1 MSKVNGISKRLCVVG
16 IVMAVLVSAFTSTP
30 VFASSVTISASSTSI
45 GLGESV
51 LFTSI
56 ITIDPP
62 YSPKWFLNSTE
73 GPGAHEGNWTFTPT
87 EEGVYLVY
95 LYVTAEWGGW
105 GTSNVI
111 TITVEGTAPSVV
123 ISASVT
129 SADAGQSVLF
139 TSSISGVPSPYSLH
153 WFVNST
159 EVLGTTEGSLTY
171 TPTLGGVC
179 MVSLTVTGEGG
190 GTWQSNVIELT
201 VYAHIFLNANSTSI
215 VLGESVLLTAD
226 FSGVPSP
233 YEFWWMVDGE
243 GVYGSGD
250 TPSESWT
257 YIPTAT
263 GSHTVYLYAF
273 GGNGWNLQ
281 SNVITITVDAPSV
294 VISANS
300 TSMVLGDSVLFT
312 AIIKS
317 SWQFRFWC
325 VNSTTYAQG
334 GSSWTFTPTE
344 EGVYIVYLRVVVDL
358 SGEGGPLPCN
368 FITLTVSAPSS
379 EEPEVPAVAIS
390 ADSTSIALGD
400 SVLFTANL
408 TLIEHP
414 SLISPRWYVNTTKV
428 YGEWIFEDGNI
439 YTLTYTP
446 TVEGMYIVDLYVTGE
461 GGGAWRSNVIT
472 LTVSAEPTTPEGL
485 TIGIM
490 MLLSAVAVIVSTSYF
505 RKRPPTAFCG
515 S

>member
-30 VFASSVTISASSTSI
+30 VSASSVTISASSTSI

-73 GPGAHEGNWTFTPT
+73 VPRAHEGNWTFTPT

-95 LYVTAEWGGW
+95 LYVTAEWGGG

-123 ISASVT
+123 ISASAT
-129 SADAGQSVLF
+129 SVDAGQPVLF

-159 EVLGTTEGSLTY
+159 EIPGANGDSLTY

-179 MVSLTVTGEGG
+179 L
-190 GTWQSNVIELT
+190 
-201 VYAHIFLNANSTSI
+201 
-215 VLGESVLLTAD
+215 
-226 FSGVPSP
+226 
-233 YEFWWMVDGE
+233 
-243 GVYGSGD
+243 
-250 TPSESWT
+250 
-257 YIPTAT
+257 
-263 GSHTVYLYAF
+263 
-273 GGNGWNLQ
+273 
-281 SNVITITVDAPSV
+281 
-294 VISANS
+294 
-300 TSMVLGDSVLFT
+300 
-312 AIIKS
+312 
-317 SWQFRFWC
+317 
-325 VNSTTYAQG
+325 VN
-334 GSSWTFTPTE
+334 
-344 EGVYIVYLRVVVDL
+344 
-358 SGEGGPLPCN
+358 
-368 FITLTVSAPSS
+368 
-379 EEPEVPAVAIS
+379 
-390 ADSTSIALGD
+390 
-400 SVLFTANL
+400 
-408 TLIEHP
+408 
-414 SLISPRWYVNTTKV
+414 
-428 YGEWIFEDGNI
+428 
-439 YTLTYTP
+439 
-446 TVEGMYIVDLYVTGE
+446 LYVSGE
-461 GGGAWRSNVIT
+461 GGGAWQSNGIT

-505 RKRPPTAFCG
+505 RKRPSTAFCG

>member
-1 MSKVNGISKRLCVVG
+1 V
-16 IVMAVLVSAFTSTP
+16 FTWCTCTLP
-30 VFASSVTISASSTSI
+30 
-45 GLGESV
+45 
-51 LFTSI
+51 
-56 ITIDPP
+56 
-62 YSPKWFLNSTE
+62 
-73 GPGAHEGNWTFTPT
+73 
-87 EEGVYLVY
+87 
-95 LYVTAEWGGW
+95 
-105 GTSNVI
+105 SNVI

-123 ISASVT
+123 ISASAT

-243 GVYGSGD
+243 GV
-250 TPSESWT
+250 
-257 YIPTAT
+257 
-263 GSHTVYLYAF
+263 